1 MRVLAIDTTT
11 VRASV
16 AVVEDQEVLGEVR
29 LACADVPSTR
39 ILPAVDFLCAQLG
52 LTPADL
58 DGFAVAIGPGSF
70 TGLRVGIATVEGLA
84 LGSGRPVVGVGTLQA
99 LAHRIRG
106 TADRLVAL
114 MNAYREGVYIG
125 VHDREAQAVEPARV
139 VRPEALAPLLPGNA
153 AFVGEGAR
161 THRALIA
168 AACPGAVFPERS
180 LFLAGALGR
189 IAVARLAAGE
199 GTTPDRLRP
208 LYLREPHIGPPRA

>member
-29 LACADVPSTR
+29 LAGADVPSIQ

-52 LTPADL
+52 LTPAEL

-114 MNAYREGVYIG
+114 MSAYREGVYVG
-125 VHDREAQAVEPARV
+125 VHDREAQPVEPPRL
-139 VRPEALAPLLPGNA
+139 VRAEALAPLLPEHG
-153 AFVGEGAR
+153 AFVGEAAQ

-180 LFLAGALGR
+180 LFLASALGR

>member
-16 AVVEDQEVLGEVR
+16 ALVEDQEILGEVR
-29 LACADVPSTR
+29 LGDAGTPSTS

-52 LTPADL
+52 LAPGEL

-84 LGSGRPVVGVGTLQA
+84 LGAGRPVVGVGTLEA
-99 LAHRIRG
+99 LAFRIRG
-106 TADRLVAL
+106 AADRLVAL
-114 MNAYREGVYIG
+114 MNAYREGVYVG
-125 VHDREAQAVEPARV
+125 VHDREARPVEPARLA
-139 VRPEALAPLLPGNA
+139 RPEALASVLPAQA
-153 AFVGEGAR
+153 AFIGEAAV

-168 AACPGAVFPERS
+168 AGCPGAVFPERS

-189 IAVARLAAGE
+189 IAAARLAAGE